1 MARVAFLIL
10 TSYIYS
16 STILKIFIFKG
27 DLMNPFVLQIA
38 EVIERGKVNQ
48 AAPYPPDLKGQDG
61 ADELGKKALETGLS
75 PSEVLDGCMMG
86 MKAIG
91 EKFSRNEV
99 FVPQL
104 LMSAKAMSAVMVHL
118 QPYFQSGDVKRKG
131 VFVIGTV
138 AGDLHDIGKKLV
150 TMVIEG
156 NGWEVKDLGVDVSTE
171 KFASAI
177 EENPGC
183 ALGLSALLT
192 TTMVNMEETVKAI
205 KKKYPSVPVL
215 IGGAPVTQDFADK
228 ILADGYASDPQKA
241 VSVLESLLHK

>member
-1 MARVAFLIL
+1 MVQVAFCIL
-10 TSYIYS
+10 TSYICFS
-16 STILKIFIFKG
+16 SILTINFKG
-27 DLMNPFVLQIA
+27 DLMNPLILQIA

-48 AAPYPPDLKGQDG
+48 AAPYPPELKGRDG
-61 ADELGKKALETGLS
+61 ADELGKKALENGLS
-75 PSEVLDGCMMG
+75 PSEVLEGCMMG

-91 EKFSRNEV
+91 EKFGRNEV

-156 NGWEVKDLGVDVSTE
+156 NGWEVKDLGVDVSTD
-171 KFASAI
+171 KFISAI

-192 TTMVNMEETVKAI
+192 TTMVNMEETVKVI
-205 KKKYPSVPVL
+205 KQKHPAVPVM
-215 IGGAPVTQDFADK
+215 IGGAPVTQEFADK
-228 ILADGYASDPQKA
+228 IKADGFADDPQKA
-241 VSVLESLLHK
+241 VGVLETLMKK